1 MGDHRPFDLQ
11 ASYRMADTVAIR
23 FEQAG
28 WSWVGRRTGEKNRGE
43 KNRGHS
49 ILQAAFFFFFFGG
62 LEFCIRMHWSAAS
75 RGTGKEMQNGA
86 NG

>member
-49 ILQAAFFFFFFGG
+49 ILQAASQTAYLAGLDFG
-62 LEFCIRMHWSAAS
+62 LRLHRSAAS